1 MEITATEFKTNFG
14 HYIDLVGQEE
24 LIITKNGKRVA
35 KLVKTEP
42 TVVEKMSGLLATS
55 NKALDAKGWKEMRLA
70 DKYAG
75 GLGEEDNI

>member
-35 KLVKTEP
+35 RLVKTEP
-42 TVVEKMSGLLATS
+42 TIVEKMSGLLASS
-55 NKALDAKGWKEMRLA
+55 NQVHDAKDWKNMRLTE
-70 DKYAG
+70 KY
-75 GLGEEDNI
+75 GEDDND